1 MLTFDQALLPRHRN
15 VRGQSVFAER
25 FAPPPLSLQLCDV
38 ELARP
43 DANCAGVVN
52 YEAVVGSSRP
62 WVRVF
67 V

>member
-1 MLTFDQALLPRHRN
+1 M
-15 VRGQSVFAER
+15 FAER
-25 FAPPPLSLQLCDV
+25 FTFLPLSLQLRDAA
-38 ELARP
+38 LARP
-43 DANCAGVVN
+43 AANCAGVVN